1 MGARNKPFSRGRE
14 NAYNTTDPSKLL
26 ELKRLEADAL
36 LDVLRT
42 INQEDLQIDS
52 LCRIAKYVLL
62 GQLGVHKMAFFY
74 EAGDNWEEG
83 LRQGFSPLGLEAMQE
98 MFAFQKEITPISEE
112 TTPQLAQLKVEYIV
126 PITHRDHARAFFLI
140 ADFADSEVEAQND
153 LIFIETLG
161 NILSVAIQN
170 KQLFQEKMAQEFL
183 RKELEVAGTI
193 QKQMLI
199 SDFSRFKELDVY
211 GINMAHHGVGGDF
224 YDVIKKGRG
233 QTFICIADVS
243 GKGIGAALLMSN
255 LQANLRALCAQ
266 YDDPEEIVHELNHI
280 LYRITKGEKF
290 VTLFLALVDKEKGV
304 LQYVNAGHDYPILI
318 HNEQIQMLES
328 GCTFLGLLP
337 DLPIVSTKVVF
348 AVGDVLFMYTDGLP
362 DQRDDNGHMF
372 GSEAIPELV
381 NSLHERDAKGIVAG
395 IKGALQAH
403 AGSQPADDDITLL
416 SVKFLG

>member
-42 INQEDLQIDS
+42 INQEDLKIDS

-83 LRQGFSPLGLEAMQE
+83 LRQGFTPLGLEAMQE
-98 MFAFQKEITPISEE
+98 MFAFQSEITPVSEE
-112 TTPQLAQLKVEYIV
+112 TTPQLAAHKVEYIV

-193 QKQMLI
+193 QKQMLL
-199 SDFSRFKELDVY
+199 SDFSRFKEIDVY
-211 GINMAHHGVGGDF
+211 GLNMAHHGVGGDF
-224 YDVIKKGRG
+224 FDVIKKGKG
-233 QTFICIADVS
+233 KTFICIADVS

-266 YDDPEEIVHELNHI
+266 YDDPEAIVHELNHI
-280 LYRITKGEKF
+280 LYRITQGEKF
-290 VTLFLALVDKEKGV
+290 VTLFLALVDTETGK

-318 HNEQIQMLES
+318 HQGAIQLLES

-337 DLPIVSTKVVF
+337 DLPIVST
-348 AVGDVLFMYTDGLP
+348 AVEFSPSDVLFMYTDGLP

-372 GSEAIPELV
+372 GSDSIPELLK
-381 NSLHERDAKGIVAG
+381 SLYSRDAKGIVAG
-395 IKGALQAH
+395 VQAALHAH
-403 AGSQPADDDITLL
+403 AGVQPADDDITLL
-416 SVKFLG
+416 SVKFLE

>member
-26 ELKRLEADAL
+26 ELKRLEADAM

-74 EAGDNWEEG
+74 EVKDSWEEG
-83 LRQGFSPLGLEAMQE
+83 LRQGFKPIGYEALQE
-98 MFAFQKEITPISEE
+98 MFAAQREITPVSEE
-112 TTPQLAQLKVEYIV
+112 NAPHLAALEVEYIV

-193 QKQMLI
+193 QRQMLL

-211 GINMAHHGVGGDF
+211 GMNVAHHGVGGDF
-224 YDVIKKGRG
+224 FDVIKKGKG
-233 QTFICIADVS
+233 KTFICIADVS

-266 YDDPEEIVHELNHI
+266 YDDPQEIVHELNHI
-280 LYRITKGEKF
+280 LFRITKGEKF
-290 VTLFLALVDKEKGV
+290 VTLFLAKVDTEEQQ
-304 LQYVNAGHDYPILI
+304 LHYVNAGHDYPILI
-318 HNEQIQMLES
+318 HKGEPRLLES

-337 DLPIVSTKVVF
+337 DLPIVSSEVGF
-348 AVGDVLFMYTDGLP
+348 ASDDVLFMYTDGLP
-362 DQRDDNGHMF
+362 DQRNDSGHLF
-372 GSEAIPELV
+372 GADAIPGLIK
-381 NSLHERDAKGIVAG
+381 SLKDRPAKGIVNGVKA
-395 IKGALQAH
+395 ALQAH
-403 AGSQPADDDITLL
+403 AGMHPADDDITLL
-416 SVKFLG
+416 SVKFLK